1 MEIVNQIVMKKISEV
16 KPYVRN
22 PRKNDK
28 TVNLLVEIIPKV
40 GFNVPL
46 VIDRNSIIVK
56 GHARYAAAIRLG
68 MEEIPCVVTDADEET
83 IKLDRL
89 ADNRI
94 SEFSEWIN
102 DELLHEIDMLNLDFD
117 FDLESLGFPAP
128 SDDFDA
134 DALFDDGVVGESEED
149 RRARYQAYLDKT
161 EGEKL
166 YVQFYDTTSDHAYT
180 VSTKWNA
187 TDEKGAAFFSD
198 VKNMCRKLSK
208 RGLRAADLVIGSD
221 VADAILALTDV
232 KSLLDRNSGII
243 IGTIDQQLSPYDGV
257 TYMGTLN
264 FGGFR
269 LNVICVDETY
279 VDDSGTEQ
287 RYFPAT
293 SAMVTAPDCGH
304 MMYGQI
310 TQIDYGSTDF
320 STYVAKRVPKFV
332 LDQPNDRR
340 KLRLAARPLAAPKNY
355 CPYIYAANVVA

>member
-1 MEIVNQIVMKKISEV
+1 MEIVKRIVMKKISEI

-46 VIDRNSIIVK
+46 VIDRNGVIVK

-68 MEEIPCVVTDADEET
+68 MEEVPCVVTDADEET

-149 RRARYQAYLDKT
+149 RRARYQAYLDNAAKEEAQNVAIT
-161 EGEKL
+161 TQEQVDKAKATTLSVAEKPPK
-166 YVQFYDTTSDHAYT
+166 YAKVVCEH
-180 VSTKWNA
+180 
-187 TDEKGAAFFSD
+187 
-198 VKNMCRKLSK
+198 
-208 RGLRAADLVIGSD
+208 
-221 VADAILALTDV
+221 
-232 KSLLDRNSGII
+232 
-243 IGTIDQQLSPYDGV
+243 
-257 TYMGTLN
+257 
-264 FGGFR
+264 
-269 LNVICVDETY
+269 
-279 VDDSGTEQ
+279 
-287 RYFPAT
+287 
-293 SAMVTAPDCGH
+293 CGH
-304 MMYGQI
+304 VMFIKEG
-310 TQIDYGSTDF
+310 DA
-320 STYVAKRVPKFV
+320 VFV
-332 LDQPNDRR
+332 VEQ
-340 KLRLAARPLAAPKNY
+340 A
-355 CPYIYAANVVA
+355 

>member
-46 VIDRNSIIVK
+46 VIDRNGIIVK

-94 SEFSEWIN
+94 S
-102 DELLHEIDMLNLDFD
+102 EIDMLNLDFD

-149 RRARYQAYLDKT
+149 RRARYQAYLDNAAKEEAQNVAIT
-161 EGEKL
+161 TQEQVDRAKASALSVAEKPPK
-166 YVQFYDTTSDHAYT
+166 YAKVVCEH
-180 VSTKWNA
+180 
-187 TDEKGAAFFSD
+187 
-198 VKNMCRKLSK
+198 
-208 RGLRAADLVIGSD
+208 
-221 VADAILALTDV
+221 
-232 KSLLDRNSGII
+232 
-243 IGTIDQQLSPYDGV
+243 
-257 TYMGTLN
+257 
-264 FGGFR
+264 
-269 LNVICVDETY
+269 
-279 VDDSGTEQ
+279 
-287 RYFPAT
+287 
-293 SAMVTAPDCGH
+293 CGH
-304 MMYGQI
+304 VMFIKEG
-310 TQIDYGSTDF
+310 DAVF
-320 STYVAKRVPKFV
+320 SVE
-332 LDQPNDRR
+332 QS
-340 KLRLAARPLAAPKNY
+340 
-355 CPYIYAANVVA
+355 

>member
-46 VIDRNSIIVK
+46 VIDRNGIIVK

-117 FDLESLGFPAP
+117 FDL
-128 SDDFDA
+128 DA

-149 RRARYQAYLDKT
+149 RRARYQAYLDNAAKEEAQNVAIT
-161 EGEKL
+161 TQEQVDRAKASALSVAEKPPK
-166 YVQFYDTTSDHAYT
+166 YAKVVCEH
-180 VSTKWNA
+180 
-187 TDEKGAAFFSD
+187 
-198 VKNMCRKLSK
+198 
-208 RGLRAADLVIGSD
+208 
-221 VADAILALTDV
+221 
-232 KSLLDRNSGII
+232 
-243 IGTIDQQLSPYDGV
+243 
-257 TYMGTLN
+257 
-264 FGGFR
+264 
-269 LNVICVDETY
+269 
-279 VDDSGTEQ
+279 
-287 RYFPAT
+287 
-293 SAMVTAPDCGH
+293 CGH
-304 MMYGQI
+304 VMFIKEG
-310 TQIDYGSTDF
+310 DAVF
-320 STYVAKRVPKFV
+320 SVE
-332 LDQPNDRR
+332 QS
-340 KLRLAARPLAAPKNY
+340 
-355 CPYIYAANVVA
+355 

>member
-149 RRARYQAYLDKT
+149 RRARYQAYLDNAAK
-161 EGEKL
+161 EEAQN
-166 YVQFYDTTSDHAYT
+166 VAITTQEQVD
-180 VSTKWNA
+180 
-187 TDEKGAAFFSD
+187 
-198 VKNMCRKLSK
+198 LS
-208 RGLRAADLVIGSD
+208 LIH
-221 VADAILALTDV
+221 I
-232 KSLLDRNSGII
+232 
-243 IGTIDQQLSPYDGV
+243 
-257 TYMGTLN
+257 
-264 FGGFR
+264 
-269 LNVICVDETY
+269 
-279 VDDSGTEQ
+279 
-287 RYFPAT
+287 
-293 SAMVTAPDCGH
+293 
-304 MMYGQI
+304 
-310 TQIDYGSTDF
+310 
-320 STYVAKRVPKFV
+320 
-332 LDQPNDRR
+332 
-340 KLRLAARPLAAPKNY
+340 
-355 CPYIYAANVVA
+355 